1 MPKAL
6 QVKTRT
12 YKVAANLLSTP
23 HMPNLGFYISSS
35 CITDVKSKTFQK
47 EFSFKSVSIHYLETK
62 QKKKEKKRKK
72 RKKRKKEKRLMK
84 KSENKTDLYPG

>member
-62 QKKKEKKRKK
+62 QKKEGKKKGKK
-72 RKKRKKEKRLMK
+72 GKKKERK
-84 KSENKTDLYPG
+84 ETYEEV